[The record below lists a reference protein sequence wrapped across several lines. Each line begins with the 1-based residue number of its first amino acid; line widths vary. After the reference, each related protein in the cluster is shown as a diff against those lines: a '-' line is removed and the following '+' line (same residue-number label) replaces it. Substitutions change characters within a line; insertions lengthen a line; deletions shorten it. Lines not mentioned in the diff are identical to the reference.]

1 MKTLIPEGFQPD
13 ESVRIYCQK
22 RWGLA
27 FLADVFL
34 PDFEECF
41 QLNRKKHHDW
51 NITFK
56 TYIRGNSPSG
66 RFYGYGQLWERR
78 CIEARSY
85 KPVEGGNST
94 CESHQSGGNLCK
106 ANGNNA
112 RKTRID
118 TWVPGSEVAKEH
130 MRHIRTFIK

>member
-1 MKTLIPEGFQPD
+1 MKTLIPEDFKPD
-13 ESVRIYCQK
+13 ESVRIYCEK

-34 PDFEECF
+34 ADFEECF

-51 NITFK
+51 NTTFK
-56 TYIRGNSPSG
+56 AYIRGNSPSG

-85 KPVEGGNST
+85 KNDETSDLLDRVRLDGDARSNADGVNS
-94 CESHQSGGNLCK
+94 
-106 ANGNNA
+106 
-112 RKTRID
+112 RKTRAD
-118 TWVPGSEVAKEH
+118 TWIPTETGRETLK
-130 MRHIRTFIK
+130 HIRTLIK